1 MEDRG
6 TSFLS
11 TVVFNRV
18 QSRNPRAG
26 VDVSP
31 TAAAPCPPGNI
42 SSRTFGVPRCFPG
55 WDNAGGK
62 LQSCSVLVSPHRI
75 PIPAFHRAC
84 QGSAKGTT
92 AQLSLHLTTV
102 RCSLSRIW
110 IFLLRTEH
118 FVVIS
123 PHPLQCF
130 DCFCQC
136 CPQARSVSICVQPG
150 RCLEHGEV
158 KMGAVTRGF
167 VKIRFWK
174 WEITLC
180 QPLKC
185 FPSHQSHTVVLQY

>member
-62 LQSCSVLVSPHRI
+62 LQSCSVPVSPHRI

-84 QGSAKGTT
+84 QGSAKRNHSATFS
-92 AQLSLHLTTV
+92 AFNHCQMFFEQNMNFSPEN
-102 RCSLSRIW
+102 
-110 IFLLRTEH
+110 RT
-118 FVVIS
+118 FCCNKPPS
-123 PHPLQCF
+123 PP
-130 DCFCQC
+130 
-136 CPQARSVSICVQPG
+136 
-150 RCLEHGEV
+150 
-158 KMGAVTRGF
+158 
-167 VKIRFWK
+167 
-174 WEITLC
+174 
-180 QPLKC
+180 
-185 FPSHQSHTVVLQY
+185 VL